1 VSLDAGQAFQ
11 QEVSRVQG
19 LIAALDALR
28 DPAAREP
35 ARELVQVVLALHGV
49 GLARL
54 LELIAATKSGP
65 ALIAKLAEDDKVNG
79 LLLLHGLHPRNLE
92 TRVRQAVEKLRPHL
106 GVVGA
111 KIEAVDFTGETVHLR
126 VRPGANT
133 TQAAAQTLKLSIE
146 DAIYEAAPDITDI
159 RIDGLDGTI
168 AFVSVSSIKRP
179 SIKRENIK
187 AQGIIQPIDAAD
199 HGP

>member
-19 LIAALDALR
+19 FIAALDALR

-35 ARELVQVVLALHGV
+35 ARELVQVVLALHGG

-54 LELIAATKSGP
+54 LELIAATESGP
-65 ALIAKLAEDDKVNG
+65 ALIEQLADDHKVNG
-79 LLLLHGLHPRNLE
+79 LLLLHGLHPRNLD

-111 KIEAVDFTGETVHLR
+111 KIEAVDFTGETVNLR
-126 VRPGANT
+126 VRLGANT

-159 RIDGLDGTI
+159 HIDGLDGTI

-179 SIKRENIK
+179 SIKRANIE
-187 AQGIIQPIDAAD
+187 AQGISQPLDAAD